1 MSVLNPKSQ
10 VVPQTGDEL
19 HPDDRATAFAGNK
32 ILLKISPL
40 LDKNTKKL
48 TKSFADNVLGRA
60 HGSFDFCA
68 QQGIYAPADESVAA
82 ALAGR
87 EFHSVLIALR
97 DVAFAFPLGQTE
109 QLGNFLL
116 LDAKRKVERRD
127 AVSVSA
133 ATVGARAAL
142 VGSLAFHVVYARHSA
157 DGLLVRLFDWAISGF
172 LQSIGGR
179 ATNSVI
185 GS

>member
-1 MSVLNPKSQ
+1 MNCI
-10 VVPQTGDEL
+10 QTTGPRHLLEIK
-19 HPDDRATAFAGNK
+19 N
-32 ILLKISPL
+32 LLKISPL

-127 AVSVSA
+127 AVSVTSA
-133 ATVGARAAL
+133 TTRAAL
-142 VGSLAFHVVYARHSA
+142 SAPWHSMSFMQGTPQTDSWSVSLTGQFPGFCNRSA
-157 DGLLVRLFDWAISGF
+157 AV
-172 LQSIGGR
+172 QQ
-179 ATNSVI
+179 TP
-185 GS
+185 